1 MNPRHTVRLCDSD
14 ILNGDLCICCCQIGT
29 SNWLS
34 SSRCYPNSVVY
45 SSQPFVCY
53 CTSAKVLVDNVHTIE
68 QPSSP
73 LFWMPPWRAG
83 LFLGSSTLSFFPF
96 FVSHPILTVSVVKC
110 NKVRRKIWLSWLV
123 RNTWWP
129 EVNLHTFLLQHVDF
143 VWNLC
148 QTRQY
153 KPQSGAR
160 HSRCATPQRQ
170 TQIGT
175 LHHHQHRLRTNLTAQ
190 RFFMFFC
197 SVCRGLVWGK

>member
-1 MNPRHTVRLCDSD
+1 M
-14 ILNGDLCICCCQIGT
+14 CIS
-29 SNWLS
+29 SNNHHLPCFKCHPEELDCFLDFPFCS
-34 SSRCYPNSVVY
+34 SSPFCF
-45 SSQPFVCY
+45 SSHF
-53 CTSAKVLVDNVHTIE
+53 D
-68 QPSSP
+68 
-73 LFWMPPWRAG
+73 
-83 LFLGSSTLSFFPF
+83 SFSCE
-96 FVSHPILTVSVVKC
+96 VQQSEEKDLAI
-110 NKVRRKIWLSWLV
+110 SWLV
-123 RNTWWP
+123 RNTSWP
-129 EVNLHTFLLQHVDF
+129 GVNLHTFLLQHVDF

-153 KPQSGAR
+153 EPQNGAR